1 MDARSVGLWAA
12 SGEAQTPLDPAVSPP
27 FTCPMQIFIDSADI
41 EEIRDAAEMGV
52 IDGVTT
58 NPSLVAKTGRPFK
71 EVLVDICEVVNG
83 PISAEVVA
91 TDHEGIIREG
101 RNLAAMHENIVVKVP
116 LIAEGLKAVRTLSE
130 EGIRTNVTLCFSV
143 TQGLLAAKAGATY
156 ISPFIGRVDDIAGS
170 GMEIVQQLVTVYGN
184 YGLDTKV
191 LAASIRHP
199 LHVVEASL
207 LGADVATIPHKVIHQ
222 LLKHPLTDIG
232 LERFLADAKKIPSR

>member
-1 MDARSVGLWAA
+1 
-12 SGEAQTPLDPAVSPP
+12 
-27 FTCPMQIFIDSADI
+27 MQIFIDSADI

-170 GMEIVQQLVTVYGN
+170 GMELLQQLVTVYGN

>member
-1 MDARSVGLWAA
+1 
-12 SGEAQTPLDPAVSPP
+12 
-27 FTCPMQIFIDSADI
+27 MQIFIDSADI

-58 NPSLVAKTGRPFK
+58 NPSLVAKTGRPFE

-170 GMEIVQQLVTVYGN
+170 GMELVQQLVTVYGN